1 MITVLVKDL
10 FFKSKIDGIANVFK
24 KKVEFVSD
32 VYTIKNPTLIL
43 VDLEEF
49 GLEGLQK
56 ILEDYPNV
64 KIIGFL
70 SHKRVDLIQRAK
82 MLPIT
87 VLPRSMFTEKLPD
100 ILSKS

>member
-1 MITVLVKDL
+1 MIHVLVKDL
-10 FFKSKIDGIANVFK
+10 FFKSKIDGIANVLK
-24 KKVEFVSD
+24 KKVQFESD
-32 VYTIKNPTLIL
+32 IYKIKNPTLIL

-56 ILEDYPNV
+56 ILEEYPNV

-70 SHKRVDLIQRAK
+70 SHKRADLIQRTP

-87 VLPRSMFTEKLPD
+87 VMPRSVFTEKLPN
-100 ILSKS
+100 ILSEN